1 MNISWFGKLLNS
13 GRIVGPA
20 ISLLLLLGFV
30 SMAYGGSAS
39 NAVNAICTL
48 YLAVKSVIFILG
60 LVLIIL
66 GGAMYAGAHVLPGS
80 TKGSVQGYGMG
91 MILGGVIGVIIA
103 VSASYILTVITGN
116 SNISAACGA
125 S

>member
-30 SMAYGGSAS
+30 SMAYGQAS

-103 VSASYILTVITGN
+103 VAAPYILTVITGN